1 MVTYVEAVDEDEAS
15 WCAIWFV
22 PSSRPNATS
31 FQLRVISHD
40 GTVRRSPAF
49 DPTAAGFWHRFA
61 N

>member
-15 WCAIWFV
+15 WCAISFV

-40 GTVRRSPAF
+40 GTVRRSPEF
-49 DPTAAGFWHRFA
+49 DPKAAGFWHRFA